1 MAEDGDTRHA
11 MYQASISANMRP
23 RRGRLPN
30 HPEAQLHQLT
40 PSAPGVF
47 DPSSVIDLT
56 EEPDD
61 YLLRSTVA
69 TQPPQQPRQP
79 APYIDLTGLPDSPTQ
94 TQYRE
99 AARSQAA
106 TSHWLPP
113 WLTNGIFRDNWGS
126 FMDPTTH
133 SSYRRSAHNN
143 PATSRVGSQPSA
155 TMSGPAFNL
164 LSQSIFKTS
173 PNHKPRTPSPPPTR
187 AGFTRNT
194 RVNTEKDDETVAI
207 CPACYNELAYDP
219 ADTVLHCPAN
229 TSTGKR
235 KRAPEER
242 HFWALKNCGHVYCAN
257 CYTKRN
263 GVDLRA
269 LDEKSPYFAA
279 ADFGCAVEGC
289 NTRVSTEND
298 WVGIYV

>member
-1 MAEDGDTRHA
+1 M
-11 MYQASISANMRP
+11 SKFS
-23 RRGRLPN
+23 RRRRLPN
-30 HPEAQLHQLT
+30 YPEAQLHQST

-47 DPSSVIDLT
+47 DPFSVIDLT
-56 EEPDD
+56 EEPDA
-61 YLLRSTVA
+61 YLLRSTAA
-69 TQPPQQPRQP
+69 TQPPQRPPQP

-94 TQYRE
+94 TQYGE
-99 AARSQAA
+99 ATRSGAR
-106 TSHWLPP
+106 TSYRLPP
-113 WLTNGIFRDNWGS
+113 WRTNHIFRDN
-126 FMDPTTH
+126 
-133 SSYRRSAHNN
+133 
-143 PATSRVGSQPSA
+143 PATSHVGSQPSA

-164 LSQSIFKTS
+164 LSLSIFMTS
-173 PNHKPRTPSPPPTR
+173 PNRKPRTPSPPPTR

-194 RVNTEKDDETVAI
+194 RAGTEKDDETVAI

-219 ADTVLHCPAN
+219 ADTGLHCPAN

-235 KRAPEER
+235 KRAPDER

-257 CYTKRN
+257 CYAKRN

-269 LDEKSPYFAA
+269 PDEKSPYLAA